1 MKKRYWF
8 YLLCIALVLWGF
20 WENTRLQIDC
30 FPVNAPGLPGI
41 FEGFQIAHIS
51 DLHNAQFGKDNQKL
65 LQLLADCQPDI
76 IAITGD
82 LVDSRRTDMETAV
95 RFAEQAAEIAPCF
108 YVPGNHEARIPEY
121 PRLEAALL
129 EAGVTVLRNQAVPLE
144 KDGRQITI
152 AGVEDPAFSGTQAFS
167 QALSDLASDAFTVL
181 LSHRPEFFDLYVQQ
195 GFPLV
200 LSGHAHGGQFRLP
213 FLGGI
218 LAPGQGFFPE
228 YDSGLYTDET
238 TSMVVSRGLGNSVF
252 PFRLNNPPEIIIITL
267 KGASS

>member
-1 MKKRYWF
+1 M
-8 YLLCIALVLWGF
+8 
-20 WENTRLQIDC
+20 
-30 FPVNAPGLPGI
+30 
-41 FEGFQIAHIS
+41 
-51 DLHNAQFGKDNQKL
+51 
-65 LQLLADCQPDI
+65 
-76 IAITGD
+76 
-82 LVDSRRTDMETAV
+82 
-95 RFAEQAAEIAPCF
+95 
-108 YVPGNHEARIPEY
+108 
-121 PRLEAALL
+121 
-129 EAGVTVLRNQAVPLE
+129 
-144 KDGRQITI
+144 
-152 AGVEDPAFSGTQAFS
+152 EDPAFSGTQAFS

-200 LSGHAHGGQFRLP
+200 LSGHAHGGQIRLP